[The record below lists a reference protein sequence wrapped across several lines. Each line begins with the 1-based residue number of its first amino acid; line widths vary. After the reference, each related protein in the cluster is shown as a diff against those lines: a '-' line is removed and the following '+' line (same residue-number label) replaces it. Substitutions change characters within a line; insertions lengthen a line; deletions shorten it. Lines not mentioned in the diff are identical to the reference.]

1 MRDTGK
7 DKGLPVCRPRLESD
21 VYQAAL
27 FVYEMLTGI
36 KPFLD
41 KLLGHQHHTHVN
53 VMLSQLQVDG
63 SALTPYLD
71 SMPDK
76 HLLGDLPQL
85 LARATLKN
93 PQQRCTVSELL
104 GCIEALLAKFET

>member
-36 KPFLD
+36 NPFLD

-63 SALTPYLD
+63 SALTPYLGQ
-71 SMPDK
+71 
-76 HLLGDLPQL
+76 H
-85 LARATLKN
+85 ARQASAWRPAAAAGPHN
-93 PQQRCTVSELL
+93 FEQSSA
-104 GCIEALLAKFET
+104 ALHCV